1 MIIKVPQ
8 HFQAR
13 YYADISTKAIHY
25 EGKVNGT
32 ARFFALTIIIDGTTE
47 KVLQSIMP
55 LKLIRNRNL
64 GFIEQ

>member
-1 MIIKVPQ
+1 MIIKVSQ

-32 ARFFALTIIIDGTTE
+32 ARFFALSIIIDGTTE
-47 KVLQSIMP
+47 KVLP
-55 LKLIRNRNL
+55 LKSISNKNL